1 MVRKR
6 KTHKPKNNQR
16 NYITWHSKA
25 TSYPTLIPG
34 ILDTLFNNIYDY
46 FDNYNNMG
54 NFKKIINEFWNKRK
68 INSTGVSG
76 ISLNYLKNEL
86 NP

>member
-1 MVRKR
+1 MARKSE
-6 KTHKPKNNQR
+6 THK
-16 NYITWHSKA
+16 SKTIKDTTCYLTQQSY

-54 NFKKIINEFWNKRK
+54 NFKKIINEF
-68 INSTGVSG
+68 
-76 ISLNYLKNEL
+76 
-86 NP
+86 